1 LGKYLVLIEMMIM
14 SKEKL
19 IKKQPFKEKSVLIC
33 GGSKGIGK
41 AVAKEIVQLGGNVC
55 IIARDIEKL
64 EKTANELKKLKMEDQ
79 NIEIISCDTTDIEKL
94 EPLISNYIEK
104 EGPPD
109 YLLNFV
115 GISLPD
121 YLEKL
126 TLESFQKHM
135 NTNFFGQLNPILL
148 VLPYFKEKRDGYI
161 VNASSIAGYIG
172 QMGYA
177 AYTPTKS
184 AIIGLS
190 ESLRH
195 ELKPYNIKVSILCP
209 PDTDTPGLKEELES
223 RPEEL
228 NIISESWGGLLSP
241 EEVAE
246 KYIKK
251 LLKNEFYIMPG
262 SSKFLWR
269 MMRLFPKLVH
279 KISDRDL
286 KKARKKLGKS

>member
-1 LGKYLVLIEMMIM
+1 MT
-14 SKEKL
+14 KEKL
-19 IKKQPFKEKSVLIC
+19 RKKQPFKERWALIC

-41 AVAKEIVQLGGNVC
+41 AVAKEIVKLGGSVC
-55 IIARDIEKL
+55 IVARDKEIL
-64 EKTANELKKLKMEDQ
+64 NSAANEIGELKNEISQKVD
-79 NIEIISCDTTDIEKL
+79 IISCDTTDIEMLK
-94 EPLISNYIEK
+94 PLFSDFFEK
-104 EGPPD
+104 NGIPD

-121 YLEKL
+121 YLENL
-126 TLESFQKHM
+126 TVDDFKRHM
-135 NTNFFGQLNPILL
+135 TTNFFGQLNPILVL
-148 VLPYFKEKRDGYI
+148 LPYFKEKKEGYI
-161 VNASSIAGYIG
+161 VNASSIAGFIG

-184 AIIGLS
+184 AILGLS

-195 ELKPYNIKVSILCP
+195 ELKPYNVNVSVLCP
-209 PDTDTPGLKEELES
+209 PDTETPGLQKELET

-228 NIISESWGGLLSP
+228 NIISESWGGLLAP

-246 KYIKK
+246 KYIKG

-269 MMRLFPKLVH
+269 IMRLFPKLVH
-279 KISDRDL
+279 WISDRDL
-286 KKARKKLGKS
+286 KKARKKLGKN